1 MRFARARISA
11 SVASFRRSSSASDAA
26 LPTPSCAAMSSFS
39 PEPGQTLTIFARI
52 DASPMELK
60 VLSQQSR
67 PYETCSLH
75 TSLRKHRNGIA
86 TE

>member
-39 PEPGQTLTIFARI
+39 PEPGQTLTIFAGIRC
-52 DASPMELK
+52 
-60 VLSQQSR
+60 Q
-67 PYETCSLH
+67 PYGAEGSLPTKQAYEACSLH